1 MPDGVSA
8 SATGHPARLTLNS
21 DGRRHPVLNT
31 LTVFTFAV
39 GIVAF
44 ALGLIKHDH
53 LPATIIGI
61 IAFCTGLVT
70 QMFSATR
77 EQRIFIVAGC
87 VAAFVGLGLGVGRGG
102 FG

>member
-1 MPDGVSA
+1 MPDAVSA
-8 SATGHPARLTLNS
+8 SATGRPARFTLNS
-21 DGRRHPVLNT
+21 DGRRHPVLNA
-31 LTVFTFAV
+31 LTVFTFVA

-44 ALGLIKHDH
+44 ALGLIRHDH
-53 LPATIIGI
+53 LPATIVGI